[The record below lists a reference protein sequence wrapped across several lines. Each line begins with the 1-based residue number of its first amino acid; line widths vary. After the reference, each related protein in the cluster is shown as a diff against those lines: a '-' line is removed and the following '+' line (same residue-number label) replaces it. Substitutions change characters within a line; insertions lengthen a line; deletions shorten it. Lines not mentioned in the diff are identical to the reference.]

1 MNKFYCSSLYM
12 GTFLF
17 NDIIFGPV
25 FSRRLG
31 SSLGINLLP
40 ERLKICTFNCIY
52 CECGW
57 TCQRNLPD
65 SEYPPREL
73 VKNALKDRL
82 LELSDSGKLPDAI
95 TYAGNG
101 EPTLHPEFEGI
112 IEDSIQ
118 IRDLLSPKSKVAVLS
133 NGSLSYK
140 ENVKRALLKVDQNI
154 LKLDTGIE
162 ETFIALNQPPAEM
175 RLEDI
180 VNSLKK
186 FNGKLTIQTLFIRG
200 EFRGKKIDNT
210 TETEIQELLK
220 LYKEI
225 HPEEIMVYTIARG
238 TPARGLERISF
249 EELTSI
255 AARIEATGIKTQVSP

>member
-1 MNKFYCSSLYM
+1 M

-25 FSRRLG
+25 SSRRLG

-40 ERLKICTFNCIY
+40 SKLKICTFNCIY

-57 TCQRNLPD
+57 TCKRDLAD
-65 SEYPPREL
+65 TEFPPRDL
-73 VKNALKDRL
+73 VKKELHNRL
-82 LELSDSGKLPDAI
+82 IELSKSGSLPDAI

-118 IRDLLSPKSKVAVLS
+118 VRDLLSPDSKIAVLS
-133 NGSLSYK
+133 NGSLAHK
-140 ENVKRALLKVDQNI
+140 ENVKRALLKADQNI

-162 ETFIALNQPPAEM
+162 DTFRVLNNPPDE
-175 RLEDI
+175 LKLQDI
-180 VNSLKK
+180 VTSLKN
-186 FNGKLTIQTLFIRG
+186 FHGKLTIQTLFTRG
-200 EFRGKKIDNT
+200 EFRAVKIDNT
-210 TETEIQELLK
+210 TRKEINELLK

-225 HPEEIMVYTIARG
+225 NPIEVMVYTIARS
-238 TPARGLERISF
+238 TPARGLERIPYD
-249 EELTSI
+249 ELKSI
-255 AARIEATGIKTQVSP
+255 AVRIEEIGIKTQISG